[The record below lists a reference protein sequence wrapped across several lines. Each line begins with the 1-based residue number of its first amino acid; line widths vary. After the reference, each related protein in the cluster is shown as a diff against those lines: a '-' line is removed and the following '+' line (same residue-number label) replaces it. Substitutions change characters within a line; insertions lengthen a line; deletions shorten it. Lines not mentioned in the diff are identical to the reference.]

1 MGQSADQL
9 RRQIE
14 DTRGELGGTL
24 DAIGDRFSPGRI
36 VERRKNRVINGLQSV
51 RERVM
56 GTASDTGSAV
66 ADAAGGVAD
75 TAGDAVDTLRETPDT
90 VRRQTQGNPL
100 AAGAIAI
107 GVGVL
112 LASIFPATDKEQRAA
127 QQLMDKAEPLKD
139 ELKQAGQE
147 MAEHLKEPARDAV
160 QQVKETA
167 TTGTEA
173 VADTARDAVSTTSET
188 ARDAAENIRTEVSA
202 NGSDEAT
209 Y

>member
-66 ADAAGGVAD
+66 ADAACGVAD

-112 LASIFPATDKEQRAA
+112 LASIFPATDEEQRAA
-127 QQLMDKAEPLKD
+127 QQLMDRAEPLKD

-160 QQVKETA
+160 QRVKETA
-167 TTGTEA
+167 TAGTEA
-173 VADTARDAVSTTSET
+173 VADTARDAVSTSSET